1 MKPTLMLTD
10 DMQRAN
16 EYRFARHHIDKY
28 MRDYVLADVEVQ
40 PLLDKGVAL
49 LTEWV
54 ARTFSYESKNIRIS
68 GLRGMDL
75 RELVIDVIVASAYC
89 QHEELFTSFTAR
101 MAGTLG
107 WDDKKS
113 SITTIAEI
121 TAVLCETDLFDLT
134 QANRFG
140 SWNIISNITLSL
152 QLEEYITNCA
162 YLPPLV
168 HPPKKLRHNKD
179 TPYLTIGQDSVILN
193 KGHHND
199 DVCLDVLDSKNSVA
213 LSLDLEFLSTVEE
226 EPNSELDSPE
236 KQTMWLNQK
245 RQSHEFYLLMAGQGN
260 KFYLHHKYDKRGRIY
275 ANGYHISSQGAP
287 YKKAMLEFS
296 NKQVVTDIPQE
307 FQL

>member
-40 PLLDKGVAL
+40 PLLDKGVEL

-68 GLRGMDL
+68 GLRGMNL

-101 MAGTLG
+101 MAGVLG

-152 QLEEYITNCA
+152 QLQEYIANCA

-193 KGHHND
+193 KGHHSD

-213 LSLDLEFLSTVEE
+213 LSLDLVFLSTVEE
-226 EPNSELDSPE
+226 MPNSELDSPE

-275 ANGYHISSQGAP
+275 ANGYHISTQGAP

-296 NKQVVTDIPQE
+296 HKQVVTDVPPE

>member
-16 EYRFARHHIDKY
+16 EYRFARQHIDKY
-28 MRDYVLADVEVQ
+28 MRDYVLADVEVI
-40 PLLDKGVAL
+40 PLLDKGVEL
-49 LTEWV
+49 LTAWV
-54 ARTFSYESKNIRIS
+54 NQTFSYETKNVRVS

-75 RELVIDVIVASAYC
+75 RELVIDVIVASAHC
-89 QHEELFTSFTAR
+89 QQEELFTSFTAR
-101 MAGTLG
+101 MAGVLG

-121 TAVLCETDLFDLT
+121 TAVLCDTDLFDLT

-140 SWNIISNITLSL
+140 SWHIISNITLSL
-152 QLEEYITNCA
+152 QLQEYIANCA

-168 HPPKKLRHNKD
+168 HKPKKLRHNRD

-213 LSLDLEFLSTVEE
+213 LTLDLEFLSKVEE
-226 EPNSELDSPE
+226 ESNSDLDTPE

-275 ANGYHISSQGAP
+275 DVGYHISTQGAP
-287 YKKAMLEFS
+287 YKKAMLEFA

-307 FQL
+307 FAL

>member
-1 MKPTLMLTD
+1 MLTD

-40 PLLDKGVAL
+40 PLLDKGVDL
-49 LTEWV
+49 LSEWV
-54 ARTFSYESKNIRIS
+54 AQTFSYESKNIRIS

-75 RELVIDVIVASAYC
+75 RELVIDIIVASAYC

-152 QLEEYITNCA
+152 QLQEYIDNCA

-213 LSLDLEFLSTVEE
+213 LSLDLEFLSKVEE
-226 EPNSELDSPE
+226 MPNSELDSPE

-245 RQSHEFYLLMAGQGN
+245 RQSYEFYRLMAGQGN

-275 ANGYHISSQGAP
+275 ANGYHISTQGAP
-287 YKKAMLEFS
+287 FKKACLEFAH
-296 NKQVVTDIPQE
+296 KQVVTDVPPE

>member
-28 MRDYVLADVEVQ
+28 MRDYVLADVDVI
-40 PLLDKGVAL
+40 PLLEKGVEL
-49 LTEWV
+49 LTAWV
-54 ARTFSYESKNIRIS
+54 NQTFSYESKNIRVS

-75 RELVIDVIVASAYC
+75 RELVTDIIVASAYC

-152 QLEEYITNCA
+152 QLQEYIANCA

-168 HPPKKLRHNKD
+168 HPPKKLRHNRD

-193 KGHHND
+193 KGHHGD

-213 LSLDLEFLSTVEE
+213 LSLDLEFLSKVEE
-226 EPNSELDSPE
+226 MPNSELESPE

-275 ANGYHISSQGAP
+275 ANGYHISTQGAP
-287 YKKAMLEFS
+287 YKKAMLEFAH
-296 NKQVVTDIPQE
+296 KQVVTDIPQE
-307 FQL
+307 FTL

>member
-16 EYRFARHHIDKY
+16 EYRFARQHIDKY
-28 MRDYVLADVEVQ
+28 MRDYVLADVEVI
-40 PLLDKGVAL
+40 PLLDKGVEL
-49 LTEWV
+49 LTAWV
-54 ARTFSYESKNIRIS
+54 NQTFGYESKNVRVS

-75 RELVIDVIVASAYC
+75 RELVIDVIVASAHC
-89 QHEELFTSFTAR
+89 QQEELFTSFTAR
-101 MAGTLG
+101 MAGVLG

-121 TAVLCETDLFDLT
+121 TAVLCDTDLFDLT

-140 SWNIISNITLSL
+140 SWHIISNITLSL
-152 QLEEYITNCA
+152 QLQEYIANCA

-168 HPPKKLRHNKD
+168 HKPKKLRHNRD

-213 LSLDLEFLSTVEE
+213 LSLDLEFLSRVEE
-226 EPNSELDSPE
+226 ESNSDLDTPE

-275 ANGYHISSQGAP
+275 DVGYYISTQGAP
-287 YKKAMLEFS
+287 YKKAMIEFA

-307 FQL
+307 FML

>member
-10 DMQRAN
+10 DIQRAN

-28 MRDYVLADVEVQ
+28 MRDYVLADVEVM
-40 PLLDKGVAL
+40 PLLDKGVEL
-49 LTEWV
+49 LSAWV
-54 ARTFSYESKNIRIS
+54 DQTFSYESKNIRVS

-75 RELVIDVIVASAYC
+75 RELVIDIIVASAYC

-134 QANRFG
+134 QANRFS

-152 QLEEYITNCA
+152 QLEEYIANCA

-168 HPPKKLRHNKD
+168 HKPKKLRHNRD

-193 KGHHND
+193 KGHHGD

-213 LSLDLEFLSTVEE
+213 LSLDLEFLCKVEE
-226 EPNSELDSPE
+226 TPNSELDSPE

-275 ANGYHISSQGAP
+275 ANGYHISTQGAP
-287 YKKAMLEFS
+287 YKKAMLEFA

-307 FQL
+307 FAL

>member
-1 MKPTLMLTD
+1 MKPALMLTD

-16 EYRFARHHIDKY
+16 EYRFARQHIDKY
-28 MRDYVLADVEVQ
+28 MRDYVLADVEVI
-40 PLLDKGVAL
+40 PLIDKGVDL
-49 LTEWV
+49 LTTWV
-54 ARTFSYESKNIRIS
+54 NQTFSYESKNIRIS

-75 RELVIDVIVASAYC
+75 RELVIDVIVASAHC
-89 QHEELFTSFTAR
+89 QTEELFTSFTAR

-121 TAVLCETDLFDLT
+121 TAVLCDTDLFDLT
-134 QANRFG
+134 QAARFG
-140 SWNIISNITLSL
+140 SWHIISNITLSL
-152 QLEEYITNCA
+152 QLQEYIANCA

-168 HPPKKLRHNKD
+168 HKPKKLRHNRD

-213 LSLDLEFLSTVEE
+213 LSLDLEFLSKVEE
-226 EPNSELDSPE
+226 TSNADLDTPE

-245 RQSHEFYLLMAGQGN
+245 RQSHGFYLLMAGQGN

-275 ANGYHISSQGAP
+275 ACGYHISSQGSP
-287 YKKAMLEFS
+287 YKKSMIEFA
-296 NKQVVTDIPQE
+296 NKQFVTDVPQE
-307 FQL
+307 FKL

>member
-1 MKPTLMLTD
+1 MKPTHMLTD
-10 DMQRAN
+10 DMQKAN
-16 EYRFARHHIDKY
+16 EYRFAKQHIDKY
-28 MRDYVLADVEVQ
+28 MRDYVLSDVEVL
-40 PLLDKGVAL
+40 PLLDKGVDL

-54 ARTFSYESKNIRIS
+54 NTEFGYDSKNLRIS
-68 GLRGMDL
+68 ALRGMDL
-75 RELVIDVIVASAYC
+75 RELVVDLVVASAYC
-89 QHEELFTSFTAR
+89 QTEELFTSFTAR
-101 MAGTLG
+101 MAGILG
-107 WDDKKS
+107 WDDKKA

-121 TAVLCETDLFDLT
+121 TAVLCDTDLYDLT

-152 QLEEYITNCA
+152 QLQEYIANCA

-168 HPPKKLRHNKD
+168 HKPRKLRHNKD

-213 LSLDLEFLSTVEE
+213 LCLDLEFLSTVEE
-226 EPNSELDSPE
+226 MPNNELDTPE
-236 KQTMWLNQK
+236 KQTMWLNMK

-275 ANGYHISSQGAP
+275 ANGYHISTQGAP
-287 YKKAMLEFS
+287 YKKAMLEFA
-296 NKQVVTDIPQE
+296 NKEIVRDIPKE